1 MVRADIALPLTSVR
15 TSFFRKDTPLVTNS
29 TMTSTSSQVILGEP
43 ASSATHPRVARR
55 HRRQTM
61 KLLFILPAAV
71 FFSVIVI
78 VPVLTNFFYGLTDWN
93 GYSAAFNFVGIDNF
107 IKLFNDL
114 DVRNAVGNTLV
125 FTLINAPLQ
134 IGIGLIL
141 ALALKRPGRFTTF
154 LRVTAL
160 IPIAVSGVVLS
171 FLGEV
176 IFDPKSGILHTL
188 SAFPGLQWLDQ
199 NWLGSPTFAMGS
211 IIFMQLWQ
219 WSGFT
224 MIVFIAGMAT
234 IPGELYEAAR
244 IDGANYFQQFR
255 AVTWPMLA
263 PSATINVVLTVIGG
277 LKVFDIIYVLTRGGP
292 GQSTESIVMRVAS
305 QGGFAKFGYSAATSF
320 GLTVLVLI
328 ISLLLLAVLRR
339 REFRA

>member
-1 MVRADIALPLTSVR
+1 M
-15 TSFFRKDTPLVTNS
+15 LVTNS
-29 TMTSTSSQVILGEP
+29 TTITPPNQIDLRRSPS
-43 ASSATHPRVARR
+43 VAVRPMKLRR
-55 HRRQTM
+55 KRPQGM
-61 KLLFILPAAV
+61 KLLFIVPAAV
-71 FFSVIVI
+71 FFTVIVI

-93 GYSAAFNFVGIDNF
+93 GFSDTFNFIGATNF
-107 IKLFNDL
+107 VKLLNDL

-160 IPIAVSGVVLS
+160 IPIAISGVVLS

-176 IFDPKSGILHTL
+176 IFDPGTGILHSL
-188 SAFPGLQWLDQ
+188 SAIPGLGWLAQ
-199 NWLGSPTFAMGS
+199 NWLGSPTLAMGS

-234 IPGELYEAAR
+234 IPNELYEAAR
-244 IDGANYFQQFR
+244 IDGASYFQQFR

-263 PSATINVVLTVIGG
+263 PAATINIVLTVIGG

-320 GLTVLVLI
+320 GLTVLVLA
-328 ISLLLLAVLRR
+328 ISLVLLTILRR

>member
-1 MVRADIALPLTSVR
+1 M
-15 TSFFRKDTPLVTNS
+15 LVTNS
-29 TMTSTSSQVILGEP
+29 TTITPPDQIDLRRSPS
-43 ASSATHPRVARR
+43 VAVRPMKLRR
-55 HRRQTM
+55 KRPQGM
-61 KLLFILPAAV
+61 KLLFIVPAAV
-71 FFSVIVI
+71 FFTVIVI

-93 GYSAAFNFVGIDNF
+93 GFSDTFNFIGATNF
-107 IKLFNDL
+107 VKLLNDL

-160 IPIAVSGVVLS
+160 IPIAISGVVLS

-176 IFDPKSGILHTL
+176 IFDPSTGILHSL
-188 SAFPGLQWLDQ
+188 SAIPGLGWLAQ
-199 NWLGSPTFAMGS
+199 NWLGSPSLAMGS

-234 IPGELYEAAR
+234 IPNELYEAAR

-263 PSATINVVLTVIGG
+263 PAATINVVLTVIGG

-320 GLTVLVLI
+320 GLTILVLA
-328 ISLLLLAVLRR
+328 ISLLLLTVLRR

>member
-1 MVRADIALPLTSVR
+1 M
-15 TSFFRKDTPLVTNS
+15 TNS
-29 TMTSTSSQVILGEP
+29 TTITPPEQGELRST
-43 ASSATHPRVARR
+43 APRLARTAPVQR
-55 HRRQTM
+55 KRRQTM
-61 KLLFILPAAV
+61 KLLFIVPAAG
-71 FFSVIVI
+71 FFTVIVI

-93 GYSAAFNFVGIDNF
+93 GFSDTFNFIGVTNF
-107 IKLFNDL
+107 IKVFNDI

-134 IGIGLIL
+134 IGIGLVL
-141 ALALKRPGRFTTF
+141 ALALKRPGRLTTI

-176 IFDPKSGILHTL
+176 IFDPSSGILHTL
-188 SAFPGLQWLDQ
+188 AAAPGFGWLAQ
-199 NWLGSPTFAMGS
+199 NWLGSPSLAMGS

-244 IDGANYFQQFR
+244 IDGANYLQQFR

-263 PSATINVVLTVIGG
+263 PSATINIVLTVIGG

-320 GLTVLVLI
+320 GLTILVLA
-328 ISLLLLAVLRR
+328 ISLVLLAVLRR